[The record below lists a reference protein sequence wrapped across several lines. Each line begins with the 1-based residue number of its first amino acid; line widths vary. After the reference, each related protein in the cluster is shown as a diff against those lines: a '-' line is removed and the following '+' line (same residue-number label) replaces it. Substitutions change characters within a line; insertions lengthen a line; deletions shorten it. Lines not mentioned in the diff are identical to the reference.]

1 MYQEVDIQALLNG
14 MLNLKRDLF
23 FEKNKSQDLI
33 CRKSRFAYR
42 TITTDSLAVKKY
54 RNYRCIISFI
64 DKNGVLNDIVTA
76 SGYIE
81 SDLNSLETIKNKT
94 EVNTA
99 ALSQALVYLDKFSDM
114 FVIGEIDKTL
124 IDDRADNK

>member
-1 MYQEVDIQALLNG
+1 MYQEVDIQTLLNG
-14 MLNLKRDLF
+14 MLDMQRDLF
-23 FEKNKSQDLI
+23 LEKNKSQDLI

-54 RNYRCIISFI
+54 RNYRCVISFI

-76 SGYIE
+76 TGYIE
-81 SDLNSLETIKNKT
+81 HDLNSLKTIKTKT
-94 EVNTA
+94 LINTA
-99 ALSQALVYLDKFSDM
+99 ALTQALVFLTKFSDM

-124 IDDRADNK
+124 IDDTPII

>member
-1 MYQEVDIQALLNG
+1 MYQEVDIQTLLNG
-14 MLNLKRDLF
+14 MLDMQRDLF
-23 FEKNKSQDLI
+23 LEKNKSQDLV

-54 RNYRCIISFI
+54 RNYRCVISFI

-76 SGYIE
+76 TGYIE
-81 SDLNSLETIKNKT
+81 NDLNSLKTIKTKT
-94 EVNTA
+94 MINTA
-99 ALSQALVYLDKFSDM
+99 ALTQSLVYLTKFSDM

-124 IDDRADNK
+124 IDDTPII

>member
-1 MYQEVDIQALLNG
+1 MYQEVDIQTLLNG
-14 MLNLKRDLF
+14 MLDVQRDLF

-54 RNYRCIISFI
+54 RNYSCVISFI
-64 DKNGVLNDIVTA
+64 DKNGILNDIVTA
-76 SGYIE
+76 TGYIE
-81 SDLNSLETIKNKT
+81 NDPNSLKTIKTKT
-94 EVNTA
+94 MINTA
-99 ALSQALVYLDKFSDM
+99 ALTQALIFLTKFSDM

-124 IDDRADNK
+124 IDDTPII